1 MAIAA
6 PLNNAVFVFPFL
18 FVLSSCVPCFLYDIR
33 ACCRASAAVLQYRKH
48 STAQR
53 NPAAQSRQASTCRSE
68 RDNAS
73 KQTELARASMSS
85 SILYSISIAEQPSFP
100 LLWACFYTGTRFPF
114 GMWLT

>member
-1 MAIAA
+1 MASAA

-53 NPAAQSRQASTCRSE
+53 NQPAQSRKASMCRSE

-73 KQTELARASMSS
+73 QHTELARDSTYMSS
-85 SILYSISIAEQPSFP
+85 IDTAREVVKTNEEIDMCPAYKKILVIQ
-100 LLWACFYTGTRFPF
+100 
-114 GMWLT
+114 